1 MSFLGCFEVVSHA
14 KQRRKGIF
22 SCHKQNRPTN
32 KRPTKQNKQADVL
45 SKLQRLQEQ
54 RQSQKSNLT
63 RFDGLVVVNVGVKP
77 TEHFPKLK
85 DSEGNKVKDE
95 NGKDKRSD
103 VSDGWTYTFVEFG
116 TAKVVKVVIP
126 KLYELELLQPY
137 QVSGYGYDI
146 RNAGMVFIDSEGELT
161 LY

>member
-1 MSFLGCFEVVSHA
+1 M
-14 KQRRKGIF
+14 
-22 SCHKQNRPTN
+22 
-32 KRPTKQNKQADVL
+32 
-45 SKLQRLQEQ
+45 
-54 RQSQKSNLT
+54 
-63 RFDGLVVVNVGVKP
+63 
-77 TEHFPKLK
+77 K

-103 VSDGWTYTFVEFG
+103 VSDGWTYTFAEFG

-146 RNAGMVFIDSEGELT
+146 RNAGMVFIDSEGELNST
-161 LY
+161 KSRDKMSRTSLSWTALDKCVRDYSGALLLSR

>member
-14 KQRRKGIF
+14 KRRKGIF

-32 KRPTKQNKQADVL
+32 KQTTKQT
-45 SKLQRLQEQ
+45 SKLR
-54 RQSQKSNLT
+54 SWANSSDFKNNANHKKSNLT

-103 VSDGWTYTFVEFG
+103 VSDGWTYTFAEFG
-116 TAKVVKVVIP
+116 TAKGGQGGHP
-126 KLYELELLQPY
+126 
-137 QVSGYGYDI
+137 
-146 RNAGMVFIDSEGELT
+146 
-161 LY
+161 

>member
-1 MSFLGCFEVVSHA
+1 MSQT
-14 KQRRKGIF
+14 K
-22 SCHKQNRPTN
+22 TN
-32 KRPTKQNKQADVL
+32 NQQPNNQANKQAEVL
-45 SKLQRLQEQ
+45 GKLQRLQEQ

-103 VSDGWTYTFVEFG
+103 VSDGWTYTFAEFG
-116 TAKVVKVVIP
+116 TAKVVKVVI
-126 KLYELELLQPY
+126 LNSMSWNSCSRTRSVAMVTIFVTLEWSSSIARRAKPLLSQGHKCPGHLCPGQP
-137 QVSGYGYDI
+137 
-146 RNAGMVFIDSEGELT
+146 
-161 LY
+161 

>member
-1 MSFLGCFEVVSHA
+1 MSQT
-14 KQRRKGIF
+14 K
-22 SCHKQNRPTN
+22 TN
-32 KRPTKQNKQADVL
+32 NQQTNNQANKQADVL

-95 NGKDKRSD
+95 NGRTS
-103 VSDGWTYTFVEFG
+103 GLMYQ
-116 TAKVVKVVIP
+116 TAGLI
-126 KLYELELLQPY
+126 LSQSLAQLRWSRWSSLN
-137 QVSGYGYDI
+137 S
-146 RNAGMVFIDSEGELT
+146 MS
-161 LY
+161 

>member
-1 MSFLGCFEVVSHA
+1 MSQT
-14 KQRRKGIF
+14 K
-22 SCHKQNRPTN
+22 TN
-32 KRPTKQNKQADVL
+32 NQQPNNQANKQAEVL
-45 SKLQRLQEQ
+45 GKLQRLQEQ

-103 VSDGWTYTFVEFG
+103 VSDGWTYTFAEFG

-126 KLYELELLQPY
+126 NSMSWNSCSLTRSVAMVTIFVTLEW
-137 QVSGYGYDI
+137 SSSI
-146 RNAGMVFIDSEGELT
+146 ARES
-161 LY
+161 

>member
-1 MSFLGCFEVVSHA
+1 MSQT
-14 KQRRKGIF
+14 KTNNQ
-22 SCHKQNRPTN
+22 PTN
-32 KRPTKQNKQADVL
+32 NQANKQADVL
-45 SKLQRLQEQ
+45 GKLQRLQEQ

-103 VSDGWTYTFVEFG
+103 VSDGWTYTFAEFG
-116 TAKVVKVVIP
+116 GGQVVIP

-146 RNAGMVFIDSEGELT
+146 RNAGMVFIDSEER
-161 LY
+161 

>member
-1 MSFLGCFEVVSHA
+1 MSQT
-14 KQRRKGIF
+14 KTNNQ
-22 SCHKQNRPTN
+22 PTN
-32 KRPTKQNKQADVL
+32 NQANKQADVL
-45 SKLQRLQEQ
+45 GKLQRLQEQ

-103 VSDGWTYTFVEFG
+103 VSDGWTYTFAEFG
-116 TAKVVKVVIP
+116 TAKMVKVVIP

-146 RNAGMVFIDSEGELT
+146 RNAGMVFIDSEGELN